1 MDSVDSVQSFLNRF
15 AFLAAIFLLALLFA
29 YLTH

>member
-1 MDSVDSVQSFLNRF
+1 MEMESVHTFLSRV
-15 AFLAAIFLLALLFA
+15 AFLAAIFLLALLIA

>member
-1 MDSVDSVQSFLNRF
+1 MEMESVHTFLNRV
-15 AFLAAIFLLALLFA
+15 AFVASIFLLALLIA

>member
-1 MDSVDSVQSFLNRF
+1 MEMESVHTFLNKV
-15 AFLAAIFLLALLFA
+15 AFLASIFLLALLIA